1 MKRKI
6 IMLLISISFL
16 LLTVVHNVS
25 ANEINYEDYMRVINN
40 DTQEEVAI
48 KIIEINT
55 ETISTKASLL
65 SFNISNDFTK
75 EVQIKFDI
83 LELGGI
89 NPLAYDDASKNNG
102 AFVAYLRYDYQ
113 KGGTTAQPKIKVT
126 SVQGS
131 WKCTSTSY
139 SSRFENREV
148 LAKQGN
154 WIYDRKCTLNKK
166 PTSNSFNYS
175 TGWDF
180 VSDLPKTE
188 SSGIYVFST
197 AKAIINGMGGGYT
210 LETKLSS

>member
-1 MKRKI
+1 
-6 IMLLISISFL
+6 MLLISISFL

-40 DTQEEVAI
+40 DTQEVAI

-83 LELGGI
+83 LKLGGI
-89 NPLAYDDASKNNG
+89 NSLVYDDASKNNG

-126 SVQGS
+126 SVQGG

-139 SSRFENREV
+139 SARFENREV

-154 WIYDRKCTLNKK
+154 WIHDRKCTLNKK
-166 PTSNSFNYS
+166 TTFNSFNYS

-188 SSGIYVFST
+188 SSGVYVFST